1 MMWIH
6 TMLMESMWI
15 HSVLME
21 SMWIHTVLMESIILY
36 LYEYTLVPYFLIYRL
51 KTCFSFESDFSNY
64 VFKNLPIL
72 QPVKITWY
80 RLYIL
85 LNKQNILNMCNVFIN
100 FHRVQNKKFDFC
112 NFVK

>member
-1 MMWIH
+1 MYFRI
-6 TMLMESMWI
+6 
-15 HSVLME
+15 
-21 SMWIHTVLMESIILY
+21 
-36 LYEYTLVPYFLIYRL
+36 FLIYDEDINRIEKIL
-51 KTCFSFESDFSNY
+51 NNSDEFNVLIWEGGDVLSNY

-85 LNKQNILNMCNVFIN
+85 LNKKNILNMCNVFIN

-112 NFVK
+112 NFAK